1 MGLSPFLVWQ
11 KATPGG
17 KKTDLKKKKIVLHV
31 SNFPEEKKQQQKN
44 TNLASVDSGQ
54 GIKIFIH
61 AYLSNWEKCLASS
74 HFLVEGQQ
82 CVPSISNSF
91 QL

>member
-1 MGLSPFLVWQ
+1 MGLSPFLAWQ

-17 KKTDLKKKKIVLHV
+17 KKNRLKKEKKIVLHI

-61 AYLSNWEKCLASS
+61 AYLSN
-74 HFLVEGQQ
+74 
-82 CVPSISNSF
+82 
-91 QL
+91 